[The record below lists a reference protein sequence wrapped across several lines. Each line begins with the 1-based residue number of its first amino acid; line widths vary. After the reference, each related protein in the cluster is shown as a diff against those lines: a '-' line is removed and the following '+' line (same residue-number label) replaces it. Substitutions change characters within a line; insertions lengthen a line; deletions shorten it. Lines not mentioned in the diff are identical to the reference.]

1 VKTYVLPPTTAAL
14 AAALVAVPALS
25 SAPAVE
31 LNGISLAA
39 AVNDVAPHTDS
50 KIEFS
55 AESALGPVVP
65 TPTLL
70 DVAGLPIQ
78 TVLAIIQGVNP
89 PPNTDPQT
97 YTSVYTVANNA
108 FSVARVPLSLLL
120 TGQFSDI
127 AAPTQAAWNT
137 FITSLTQG
145 LPQSV
150 AATVQYAA
158 DVIYNYLNNVVSPE
172 NTAADTPVATAAAA
186 PPYDLLDVL
195 GLPIQTA
202 FALVAGGTAGVTLPT
217 SPLIPSPYT
226 SIYTVINN
234 AIAMLRVP
242 LSLALTGQFSDIAVQ
257 TQAAFST
264 FATSLTQGLPDS
276 IRGTLEWDLSVIDGF
291 LSGTT
296 DTEAST
302 TDSAATLSAKAFEA
316 LEAGTAEVTESTTA
330 DVVAVAEPAE
340 VTEPGDFVK
349 RLQSAVDKHLN
360 VGAVDGSAETSV
372 DAEPAEDAPSQ
383 EDEVADTTAEDAT
396 AEDATAED
404 ATAEDATTEDAFS
417 GADADADHENADTDH
432 KSADTD
438 NDKAEHVGTPKAD
451 KGATSDNAE

>member
-1 VKTYVLPPTTAAL
+1 MKTYVLPPTTAAL
-14 AAALVAVPALS
+14 AAALVAVPALL

-55 AESALGPVVP
+55 AESALAPVVP

-97 YTSVYTVANNA
+97 YTSVYTVINNA
-108 FSVARVPLSLLL
+108 ISVARVPLSLVL

-127 AAPTQAAWNT
+127 AAPTQAAWTT

-150 AATVQYAA
+150 AATVEYAA
-158 DVIYNYLNNVVSPE
+158 EVIYTYLNNVVPPE
-172 NTAADTPVATAAAA
+172 NTAADAPVAAAAAA

-202 FALVAGGTAGVTLPT
+202 FAIVAGGTAGVTLPT

-234 AIAMLRVP
+234 AISVLRVP

-302 TDSAATLSAKAFEA
+302 TDSAATLSAKATEVTAA
-316 LEAGTAEVTESTTA
+316 LETSTTEEAESTPA
-330 DVVAVAEPAE
+330 DIVPVAEPAE

-349 RLQSAVDKHLN
+349 RLQSAVDKHLD
-360 VGAVDGSAETSV
+360 VPAVDSRPAEDQQSHEGDEPDATADGATADDAANDAEGEKDSS
-372 DAEPAEDAPSQ
+372 DDADPGGAEPARPSIDDTGDA
-383 EDEVADTTAEDAT
+383 
-396 AEDATAED
+396 
-404 ATAEDATTEDAFS
+404 
-417 GADADADHENADTDH
+417 
-432 KSADTD
+432 
-438 NDKAEHVGTPKAD
+438 KAEKDTASTKDSA
-451 KGATSDNAE
+451 SDNAE